1 MALYFDQNYF
11 HCFSINFG
19 CFTMQ
24 LHVITIQTMFNNRM
38 RKDINRHECIAMAK
52 GLSKFSC
59 RIMDCFMES

>member
-24 LHVITIQTMFNNRM
+24 LHVMTDRVQQWDEDKITGKTVNALKN
-38 RKDINRHECIAMAK
+38 KLH
-52 GLSKFSC
+52 
-59 RIMDCFMES
+59 